1 MIKKRIFT
9 VILAVLLVICC
20 VTEAFFIKMLQSD
33 NAKLKEEIDSIQ
45 KTVDAQSEQLDSV
58 NETLSKKADEPLIR
72 FYLPDDIYVCES
84 QGTDIY
90 NSSVVYG
97 INHNN
102 YAFHWDAPIG
112 NSRNDRFEIPANSNP
127 GDYEVTLYIYDL
139 ALDEL
144 ASKTTMLHI
153 VPDYLGDDKDLEA
166 IGMIHPVVY
175 CENEEELPDKIKQ
188 IRIDP
193 EGEQQPNAVLVFPS
207 SYEVYS
213 DLDATME
220 HITKLIPQIK
230 ELYGEIPI
238 LIVEPSYPGSNVEE
252 EAQIDEEGHQI
263 QRWAYAEKTMVFHLV
278 SDLEKTYIDDD
289 NVWIV
294 PNALMTKS
302 ENSPQKVENAIC
314 GILCHLIS
322 EQRIKTDE

>member
-33 NAKLKEEIDSIQ
+33 NAKLKEEIETVQ
-45 KTVDAQSEQLDSV
+45 KTVDAQSKQLDSV
-58 NETLSKKADEPLIR
+58 NETLSEKADDPLIR

-112 NSRNDRFEIPANSNP
+112 NSRNDRFEIPANSSP

-139 ALDEL
+139 ALNEL
-144 ASKTTMLHI
+144 AAKTTMLHI
-153 VPDYLGDDKDLEA
+153 IPDYLGNDEDMEA
-166 IGMIHPVVY
+166 IGLIRPVVY
-175 CENEEELPDKIKQ
+175 SENEDEVPDKIQQ
-188 IRIDP
+188 IRIDS

-220 HITKLIPQIK
+220 HITELIPQIK
-230 ELYGEIPI
+230 ASYGEIPI

-278 SDLEKTYIDDD
+278 SDLEKNYIEDD

>member
-20 VTEAFFIKMLQSD
+20 VAEAFFIKMLQSD
-33 NAKLKEEIDSIQ
+33 NAKLKEEIETVQ
-45 KTVDAQSEQLDSV
+45 KTVDAQSKQLDSV
-58 NETLSKKADEPLIR
+58 NETLSEKADDPLIR

-112 NSRNDRFEIPANSNP
+112 NSRNDRFEIPANSSP

-139 ALDEL
+139 ALNEL
-144 ASKTTMLHI
+144 AAKTTMLHI
-153 VPDYLGDDKDLEA
+153 IPDYLGNDEDMEA
-166 IGMIHPVVY
+166 IGLIRPVVY
-175 CENEEELPDKIKQ
+175 SENEDEVPDKIQQ
-188 IRIDP
+188 IRIDS

-220 HITKLIPQIK
+220 HITELIPQIK
-230 ELYGEIPI
+230 ASYGEIPI

-278 SDLEKTYIDDD
+278 SDLEKNYIEDD

-322 EQRIKTDE
+322 EQRIKIDE

>member
-33 NAKLKEEIDSIQ
+33 NAKLKEEIETVQ
-45 KTVDAQSEQLDSV
+45 KTVDAQSKQLDSV
-58 NETLSKKADEPLIR
+58 NETLSEKADDPLIR

-112 NSRNDRFEIPANSNP
+112 NSRNDRFEIPANSSP

-139 ALDEL
+139 ALNEL
-144 ASKTTMLHI
+144 AAKTTMLHI
-153 VPDYLGDDKDLEA
+153 IPDYLGNDEDMEA
-166 IGMIHPVVY
+166 IGLIRPVVY
-175 CENEEELPDKIKQ
+175 SENEDEVPDKIQQ
-188 IRIDP
+188 IRIDS

-220 HITKLIPQIK
+220 HITELIPQIK
-230 ELYGEIPI
+230 ASYGEIPI

-322 EQRIKTDE
+322 EQRIKIDE

>member
-33 NAKLKEEIDSIQ
+33 SAKLKEEIETVQ
-45 KTVDAQSEQLDSV
+45 KTVDAQSKQLDSV
-58 NETLSKKADEPLIR
+58 NETLSEKADDPLIR

-144 ASKTTMLHI
+144 AAKTTMLHI
-153 VPDYLGDDKDLEA
+153 VPDYLDDEKDLEA
-166 IGMIHPVVY
+166 ISMIHPVVY

-220 HITKLIPQIK
+220 HITELTPQIK

-278 SDLEKTYIDDD
+278 SDLEKNYIDDD

>member
-33 NAKLKEEIDSIQ
+33 SAKLKEEIETVQ
-45 KTVDAQSEQLDSV
+45 KTVDAQSKQLDSV
-58 NETLSKKADEPLIR
+58 NETLSEKADDPLIR

-112 NSRNDRFEIPANSNP
+112 NSRNDRFEIPANSSP

-139 ALDEL
+139 ALNEL
-144 ASKTTMLHI
+144 AAKTTMLHI
-153 VPDYLGDDKDLEA
+153 IPDYLGNDEDMEA
-166 IGMIHPVVY
+166 IGLIRPVVY
-175 CENEEELPDKIKQ
+175 SENEDEVPDKIQQ
-188 IRIDP
+188 IRIDS

-220 HITKLIPQIK
+220 HITELIPQIK
-230 ELYGEIPI
+230 ASYGEIPI

-278 SDLEKTYIDDD
+278 SDLEKNYIEDD

-322 EQRIKTDE
+322 EQRIKIDE

>member
-33 NAKLKEEIDSIQ
+33 NAKLKEEIETVQ
-45 KTVDAQSEQLDSV
+45 KTVDAQSKQLDSV
-58 NETLSKKADEPLIR
+58 NETLSEKADDPLIR

-112 NSRNDRFEIPANSNP
+112 NSRNDRFEIPANSSP

-139 ALDEL
+139 ALNEL
-144 ASKTTMLHI
+144 AAKTTMLHI
-153 VPDYLGDDKDLEA
+153 IPDYLGNDEDMEA
-166 IGMIHPVVY
+166 IGLIRPVVY
-175 CENEEELPDKIKQ
+175 SENEDEVPDKIQQ
-188 IRIDP
+188 IRIDS

-220 HITKLIPQIK
+220 HITEVIPQIK
-230 ELYGEIPI
+230 ASYGEIPI

-278 SDLEKTYIDDD
+278 SDLEKNYIEDD

-322 EQRIKTDE
+322 EQRIKIDE

>member
-33 NAKLKEEIDSIQ
+33 SAKLKEEIETVQ
-45 KTVDAQSEQLDSV
+45 KTVDAQSKQLDSV
-58 NETLSKKADEPLIR
+58 NETLSEKADDPLIR

-112 NSRNDRFEIPANSNP
+112 NSRNDRFEIPANSSP

-139 ALDEL
+139 ALNEL
-144 ASKTTMLHI
+144 AAKTTMLHI
-153 VPDYLGDDKDLEA
+153 IPDYLGNDEDMEA
-166 IGMIHPVVY
+166 IGLIRPVVY
-175 CENEEELPDKIKQ
+175 SENEGEVPDKIQQ
-188 IRIDP
+188 IRIDS

-220 HITKLIPQIK
+220 HITELIPQIK
-230 ELYGEIPI
+230 ASYGEIPI

-278 SDLEKTYIDDD
+278 SDLEKNYIEDD

>member
-112 NSRNDRFEIPANSNP
+112 NSRNDRFEIPTNSNP

-220 HITKLIPQIK
+220 HITELIPQIK

>member
-175 CENEEELPDKIKQ
+175 CENGEELPDKIKQ

-220 HITKLIPQIK
+220 HITELIPQIK

>member
-220 HITKLIPQIK
+220 HITKLTPQIK

>member
-33 NAKLKEEIDSIQ
+33 SAKLKEEIETVQ
-45 KTVDAQSEQLDSV
+45 KTVDAQSKQLDSV
-58 NETLSKKADEPLIR
+58 NETLSEKADDPLIR

-112 NSRNDRFEIPANSNP
+112 NSRNDRFEIPANSSP

-139 ALDEL
+139 ALNEL
-144 ASKTTMLHI
+144 AAKTTMLHI
-153 VPDYLGDDKDLEA
+153 IPDYLGNDEDMEA
-166 IGMIHPVVY
+166 IGLIRPVVY
-175 CENEEELPDKIKQ
+175 SENEDEVPDKIQQ
-188 IRIDP
+188 IRIDS

-220 HITKLIPQIK
+220 HITELIPQIK
-230 ELYGEIPI
+230 ASYGEIPI

-252 EAQIDEEGHQI
+252 EAQIDEEGHQV

-278 SDLEKTYIDDD
+278 SDLEKNYIEDD

-322 EQRIKTDE
+322 EQRIKIDE

>member
-58 NETLSKKADEPLIR
+58 NETLSKKADEPMIR

-84 QGTDIY
+84 KGTDIY

>member
-33 NAKLKEEIDSIQ
+33 SAKLKEEIETVQ
-45 KTVDAQSEQLDSV
+45 KTVDAQSKQLDSV
-58 NETLSKKADEPLIR
+58 NETLSEKADDPLIR

-112 NSRNDRFEIPANSNP
+112 NSRNDRFEIPANSSP

-139 ALDEL
+139 ALNEL
-144 ASKTTMLHI
+144 AAKTTMLHI
-153 VPDYLGDDKDLEA
+153 IPDYLGNDEDMEA
-166 IGMIHPVVY
+166 IGLIRPVVY
-175 CENEEELPDKIKQ
+175 SENEDEVPDKIQQ
-188 IRIDP
+188 IRIDS

-220 HITKLIPQIK
+220 HITELIPQIK
-230 ELYGEIPI
+230 ASYGEIPI

-278 SDLEKTYIDDD
+278 SDLEKNYIEDD

>member
-33 NAKLKEEIDSIQ
+33 NAKLKEEIETVQ
-45 KTVDAQSEQLDSV
+45 KTVDAQSKQLDSV
-58 NETLSKKADEPLIR
+58 NETLSEKADDPLIH

-112 NSRNDRFEIPANSNP
+112 NSRNDRFEIPANSSP

-139 ALDEL
+139 ALNEL
-144 ASKTTMLHI
+144 AAKTTMLHI
-153 VPDYLGDDKDLEA
+153 IPDYLGNDEDMEA
-166 IGMIHPVVY
+166 IGLIRPVVY
-175 CENEEELPDKIKQ
+175 SENEDEVPDKIQQ
-188 IRIDP
+188 IRIDS

-220 HITKLIPQIK
+220 HITELIPQIK
-230 ELYGEIPI
+230 ASYGEIPI

-278 SDLEKTYIDDD
+278 SDLEKNYIEDD
-289 NVWIV
+289 NVCIV

>member
-33 NAKLKEEIDSIQ
+33 NAKLKEEIETVQ
-45 KTVDAQSEQLDSV
+45 KTVDAQSKQLDSV
-58 NETLSKKADEPLIR
+58 NETLSEKADDPLIR

-112 NSRNDRFEIPANSNP
+112 NSRNDRFEIPANSSP

-139 ALDEL
+139 ALNEL
-144 ASKTTMLHI
+144 AAKTTMLHI
-153 VPDYLGDDKDLEA
+153 IPDYLGNDEDMEA
-166 IGMIHPVVY
+166 IGLIRPVVY
-175 CENEEELPDKIKQ
+175 SENEDEVPDKIQQ
-188 IRIDP
+188 IRIDS

-220 HITKLIPQIK
+220 HITELIPQIK
-230 ELYGEIPI
+230 ASYGEIPI

>member
-112 NSRNDRFEIPANSNP
+112 NSRNDRFEIPANSYP

-193 EGEQQPNAVLVFPS
+193 EGEQQHNAVLVFPS

>member
-33 NAKLKEEIDSIQ
+33 SAKLKEEIETVQ
-45 KTVDAQSEQLDSV
+45 KTVDAQSKQLDSV
-58 NETLSKKADEPLIR
+58 NETLSEKADDPLIR

-112 NSRNDRFEIPANSNP
+112 NSRNDRFEIPANSSP

-139 ALDEL
+139 ALNEL
-144 ASKTTMLHI
+144 AAKTTMLHI
-153 VPDYLGDDKDLEA
+153 IPDYLGNDEDMEA
-166 IGMIHPVVY
+166 IGLIRPVVY
-175 CENEEELPDKIKQ
+175 SENEDEVPDKIQQ
-188 IRIDP
+188 IRIDS

-220 HITKLIPQIK
+220 HITEVIPQIK
-230 ELYGEIPI
+230 ASYGEIPI

-278 SDLEKTYIDDD
+278 SDLEKNYIEDD

-322 EQRIKTDE
+322 EQRIKIDE

>member
-33 NAKLKEEIDSIQ
+33 NAKLKEEIETVQ
-45 KTVDAQSEQLDSV
+45 KTVDAQSKQLDSV
-58 NETLSKKADEPLIR
+58 NETLSEKADDPLIR

-112 NSRNDRFEIPANSNP
+112 NSRNDRFEIPANSSP

-139 ALDEL
+139 ALNEL
-144 ASKTTMLHI
+144 AAKTTMLHI
-153 VPDYLGDDKDLEA
+153 IPDYLGNDEDMEA
-166 IGMIHPVVY
+166 IGLIRPVVY
-175 CENEEELPDKIKQ
+175 SENEDEVPDKIQQ
-188 IRIDP
+188 IRIDS

-220 HITKLIPQIK
+220 HITELIPQIK
-230 ELYGEIPI
+230 ASYGEIPI

-278 SDLEKTYIDDD
+278 SDLEKNYIEDD

-322 EQRIKTDE
+322 EQRIKIDE

>member
-9 VILAVLLVICC
+9 LILAVLLVICC
-20 VTEAFFIKMLQSD
+20 VAEAFFIKMLQSD
-33 NAKLKEEIDSIQ
+33 NAKLKEEIETVQ
-45 KTVDAQSEQLDSV
+45 KTVDAQSKQLDSV
-58 NETLSKKADEPLIR
+58 NETLSEKADDPLIR

-112 NSRNDRFEIPANSNP
+112 NSRNDRFEIPANSSP

-139 ALDEL
+139 ALNEL
-144 ASKTTMLHI
+144 AAKTTMLHI
-153 VPDYLGDDKDLEA
+153 IPDYLGNDEDMEA
-166 IGMIHPVVY
+166 IGLIRPVVY
-175 CENEEELPDKIKQ
+175 SENEDEVPDKIQQ
-188 IRIDP
+188 IRIDS

-220 HITKLIPQIK
+220 HITELIPQIK
-230 ELYGEIPI
+230 ASYGEIPI

-278 SDLEKTYIDDD
+278 SDLEKNYIEDD

>member
-20 VTEAFFIKMLQSD
+20 VAEAFFIKMLQSD
-33 NAKLKEEIDSIQ
+33 NAKLKEEIETVQ
-45 KTVDAQSEQLDSV
+45 KTVDAQSKQLDSV
-58 NETLSKKADEPLIR
+58 NETLSEKADDPLIR

-112 NSRNDRFEIPANSNP
+112 NSRNDRFEIPANSSP

-139 ALDEL
+139 ALNEL
-144 ASKTTMLHI
+144 AAKTTMLHI
-153 VPDYLGDDKDLEA
+153 IPDYLGNDEDMEA
-166 IGMIHPVVY
+166 IGLIRPVVY
-175 CENEEELPDKIKQ
+175 SENEDEVPDKIQQ
-188 IRIDP
+188 IRIDS

-220 HITKLIPQIK
+220 HITELIPQIK
-230 ELYGEIPI
+230 ASYGEIPI

-278 SDLEKTYIDDD
+278 SDLEKNYIEDD

>member
-9 VILAVLLVICC
+9 LILAVLLVICC
-20 VTEAFFIKMLQSD
+20 VAEAFFIKMLQSD
-33 NAKLKEEIDSIQ
+33 NAKLKEEIEAVQ
-45 KTVDAQSEQLDSV
+45 KTVDAQSKQLDSV
-58 NETLSKKADEPLIR
+58 NETLSEKADDPLIR

-112 NSRNDRFEIPANSNP
+112 NSRNDRFEIPANSSP

-139 ALDEL
+139 ALNEL
-144 ASKTTMLHI
+144 AAKTTMLHI
-153 VPDYLGDDKDLEA
+153 IPDYLGNDEDMEA
-166 IGMIHPVVY
+166 IGLIRPVVY
-175 CENEEELPDKIKQ
+175 SENEDEVPDKIQQ
-188 IRIDP
+188 IRIDS

-220 HITKLIPQIK
+220 HITELIPQIK
-230 ELYGEIPI
+230 ASYGEIPI

-278 SDLEKTYIDDD
+278 SDLEKNYIEDD

>member
-33 NAKLKEEIDSIQ
+33 NAKLKEEIETVQ
-45 KTVDAQSEQLDSV
+45 KTVDAQSKQLDSV
-58 NETLSKKADEPLIR
+58 NETLSEKADDPLIR

-112 NSRNDRFEIPANSNP
+112 NSRNDRFEIPANSSP

-139 ALDEL
+139 ALNEL
-144 ASKTTMLHI
+144 AAKTTMLHI
-153 VPDYLGDDKDLEA
+153 IPDYLGNDEDMEA
-166 IGMIHPVVY
+166 IGLIRPVVY
-175 CENEEELPDKIKQ
+175 SENEDEVPDKIQQ
-188 IRIDP
+188 IRIDS

-213 DLDATME
+213 DLDVTME
-220 HITKLIPQIK
+220 HITELIPQIK
-230 ELYGEIPI
+230 ASYGEIPI

-278 SDLEKTYIDDD
+278 SDLEKNYIEDD

>member
-9 VILAVLLVICC
+9 VILAVFLVICC

-144 ASKTTMLHI
+144 AAKTTMLHI
-153 VPDYLGDDKDLEA
+153 VPDYLDDEKDLEA
-166 IGMIHPVVY
+166 ISMIHPVVY

-220 HITKLIPQIK
+220 HITELTPQIK